1 MSEPTPI
8 RPRVPG
14 ATPVPPRPPVGATK
28 APREWRSS
36 RNVEERSVP
45 APRVVKAM
53 PARDAEPA
61 AGSVPSV
68 FAAPGS
74 PAPAPAAAHV
84 APAVGPLPSPP
95 DLPALYGVDRLVLL
109 VRDPYWTYAWWELT
123 DGNLADGRRA
133 MGGDAAL
140 VLRVYDISAIL
151 WDGTNHHSHFDIAV
165 EDLAGSWYLELAKP
179 GASFLA
185 ELGLRA
191 PDGRFL
197 ALVRSN
203 VVTLPRDT
211 VSDVVDEE
219 WMVVGEEQR
228 VLFELAGGGS
238 LGLGSGDIPR
248 LLEQRLRSE
257 MASGLSSSRG
267 ASSPAFPPTPRPT

>member
-14 ATPVPPRPPVGATK
+14 ATPATPVPPRAPVGETK
-28 APREWRSS
+28 RPREWRSS
-36 RNVEERSVP
+36 RNVEERSVLP
-45 APRVVKAM
+45 PRVVKAM

-61 AGSVPSV
+61 AGSVPSL
-68 FAAPGS
+68 FETPGS
-74 PAPAPAAAHV
+74 PPAATV
-84 APAVGPLPSPP
+84 APAFAPLPSPP
-95 DLPALYGVDRLVLL
+95 DLPASYGVDRLVVL

-123 DGNLADGRRA
+123 EGNLADGRSA
-133 MGGDAAL
+133 MGPDAAL
-140 VLRVYDISAIL
+140 VLRVYDISTIV
-151 WDGTNHHSHFDIAV
+151 WDGTNHHSHFDVAV
-165 EDLAGSWYLELAKP
+165 EDLGGSWYLELAKP

-191 PDGRFL
+191 LDGRFL

-257 MASGLSSSRG
+257 MASGLSSRG
-267 ASSPAFPPTPRPT
+267 ASSPAFPPTPRPTP

>member
-14 ATPVPPRPPVGATK
+14 TKPAPPAPPRMPLGEAKPA
-28 APREWRSS
+28 REWRTS
-36 RNVEERSVP
+36 RNVEERSVLP
-45 APRVVKAM
+45 PRVVKAM

-61 AGSVPSV
+61 AGSVPSLFEV
-68 FAAPGS
+68 PGS
-74 PAPAPAAAHV
+74 PAAAVLAPV
-84 APAVGPLPSPP
+84 VMPLPSPP
-95 DLPALYGVDRLVLL
+95 DLPAYYGVDRLVVL
-109 VRDPYWTYAWWELT
+109 VRDPYWIYAWWELT
-123 DGNLADGRRA
+123 EGNLGDGRHA
-133 MGGDAAL
+133 MGADAAL

-151 WDGTNHHSHFDIAV
+151 WDGTNHHSHFDVLV

-228 VLFELAGGGS
+228 LLFELAGGGS
-238 LGLGSGDIPR
+238 VGLGSGDIPR

-257 MASGLSSSRG
+257 MASGLSSRG
-267 ASSPAFPPTPRPT
+267 AWSAAFPPAPRPTP